1 MSQVIIRCMVVL
13 WVCVVGAGCAAGI
26 SQRARSQV
34 TYQGSFAAL
43 QRSPRNHMGQV
54 ALYGGMII
62 ETLAGSEFSDLIV
75 VQLPLGSG
83 DRPRDVDQSEGR
95 FLVRSQRFLDPNIYQ
110 KGRLVTVVGKVVGG
124 ENRSI
129 GGLDYAYPVL
139 DAIEIKLW
147 PQEQQIWPNIQFGF
161 GVGAVF

>member
-1 MSQVIIRCMVVL
+1 
-13 WVCVVGAGCAAGI
+13 
-26 SQRARSQV
+26 
-34 TYQGSFAAL
+34 
-43 QRSPRNHMGQV
+43 MGRV

-75 VQLPLGSG
+75 VQLPLGGG
-83 DRPRDVDQSEGR
+83 DRPRNVDQSEGR
-95 FLVRSQRFLDPNIYQ
+95 FLVRSQRFLDPTIYQ

-139 DAIEIKLW
+139 EAIEIKLW
-147 PQEQQIWPNIQFGF
+147 PQEQQVWPNIQFGF
-161 GVGAVF
+161 GLGAVF